1 MANERLMQHMQEA
14 LDGMLSPELSEE
26 LWEHLDHDE
35 EAADQWQRLQNV
47 DSMLAAMPIERAPDR
62 LAVTIM
68 ARLAESVQAQA
79 ELEDMPEAT
88 RHALMLA
95 LAVVVLVMLPTM
107 IAASWLVMQGIASPE
122 LLNQVL
128 YEAIALLQM
137 MIEALIILLE
147 TVEYLIQQNPEMAA
161 IATALIPV
169 VLLGIVNYL
178 RGDDVD
184 DEETTAH

>member
-14 LDGMLSPELSEE
+14 LDGALSPELSEE
-26 LWEHLDHDE
+26 LWQELDHDE
-35 EAADQWQRLQNV
+35 EAADQWQRLQSV
-47 DSMLAAMPIERAPDR
+47 DSMLASMPIQRAPDR

-79 ELEDMPEAT
+79 ELEEMPEAT
-88 RHALMLA
+88 RQALMLA

-137 MIEALIILLE
+137 MVEALIILLD
-147 TVEYLIQQNPEMAA
+147 TVEYLIQQNPEMAVV
-161 IATALIPV
+161 ATALIPI
-169 VLLGIVNYL
+169 VLLGIVKYL
-178 RGDDVD
+178 QGDEDNST
-184 DEETTAH
+184 ETMPH